1 MSSHDSSDVTEHVPP
16 ISKPAL
22 RRFRP
27 ARPASVFFNE
37 DTPAHVCSADLSG
50 KVVRQHG
57 PYLLSGNWWDEKS
70 WARAEWDLQLE
81 SGELIRVHERDETWK
96 IDGVYD

>member
-1 MSSHDSSDVTEHVPP
+1 MGEGRVRGLLATLQGV
-16 ISKPAL
+16 AL

-27 ARPASVFFNE
+27 AVSASLLLDE
-37 DTPAHVCSADLSG
+37 DTLAHVRSAEISG
-50 KVVRQHG
+50 KVINQRG
-57 PYLLSGNWWDEKS
+57 PYLLSGNWWGEKS

-81 SGELIRVHERDETWK
+81 DGELICAHEAEGIWE